1 MSDSNGPLFAK
12 AHMHDAPLWLTG
24 PELLLQNTHQSSQ
37 FHGKPKLS
45 FHLGFHDCV
54 DVTIDSL
61 TEGEEPELRGN
72 SNPSIGK
79 RLETPEIQVL
89 FSLEKEQKAQ
99 SIGTT
104 AKNRNSMK

>member
-1 MSDSNGPLFAK
+1 MPDTNLSNGPQYAK

-54 DVTIDSL
+54 DVTIDRR
-61 TEGEEPELRGN
+61 EEPELRGN

-89 FSLEKEQKAQ
+89 FSLEKEDKRPKVSEQPRK
-99 SIGTT
+99 IEI
-104 AKNRNSMK
+104 R